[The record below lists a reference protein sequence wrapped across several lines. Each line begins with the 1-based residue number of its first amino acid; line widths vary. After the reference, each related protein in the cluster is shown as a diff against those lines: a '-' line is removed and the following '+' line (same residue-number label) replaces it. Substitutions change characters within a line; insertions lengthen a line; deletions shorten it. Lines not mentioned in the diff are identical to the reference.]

1 MLHCPS
7 PQPGVSRLALLHTG
21 KQIQVWF
28 SNIPMSC
35 EQNQW
40 KTITAH
46 TNRTANSPDPL
57 ERKN

>member
-1 MLHCPS
+1 
-7 PQPGVSRLALLHTG
+7 
-21 KQIQVWF
+21 
-28 SNIPMSC
+28 MSC

-57 ERKN
+57 ERKNQVITSGKEINPAKGLAYSNENMKWVLEEDW